1 MNNIEHRSFFCD
13 VRAENTD
20 SNEKIIVGQPIVYNS
35 RTNIGYF
42 DEIIKSG
49 ALDKTNLKDV
59 RFLVNHDISKIPLAR
74 SRNNNKNS
82 TMQLNLNE
90 KGLEVVVRLDTENNS
105 ESRAL
110 YSAVQRGDISG
121 MSFMFT
127 VDKNGDDWEDRESEH
142 PTRIIRSIRDLVEVS
157 ACTFPAYKD
166 TSINAR
172 GLNNEVLE
180 SARSILDNMRSET
193 KKTLDSDYD
202 LKLAK
207 AKFDFKYET
216 EV

>member
-42 DEIIKSG
+42 DEIIESG
-49 ALDKTNLKDV
+49 ALDKANLKDV
-59 RFLVNHDISKIPLAR
+59 RFLINHDLSRIPLAR

-82 TMQLNLNE
+82 TMQLNVNE
-90 KGLEVVVRLDTENNS
+90 KGLEVIVKLDTENNS
-105 ESRAL
+105 DSRAL
-110 YSAVQRGDISG
+110 YSAVQRGDVSG

-127 VDKNGDDWEDRESEH
+127 VDKNGDDWEDRDSEH
-142 PTRIIRSIRDLVEVS
+142 PTRIIRSIRDVVEVS

-193 KKTLDSDYD
+193 KKSLDSDYD

-207 AKFDFKYET
+207 AKFNFTYET

>member
-42 DEIIKSG
+42 DEIIENG
-49 ALDKTNLKDV
+49 ALDKANLKDV
-59 RFLVNHDISKIPLAR
+59 RFLINHDLSRIPLAR

-82 TMQLNLNE
+82 TMQLNVNE
-90 KGLEVVVRLDTENNS
+90 KGLEVIVKLDTVNNS
-105 ESRAL
+105 DSRAL
-110 YSAVQRGDISG
+110 YSAVQRGDVSG

-127 VDKNGDDWEDRESEH
+127 VDKNGDDWEDRDSEH
-142 PTRIIRSIRDLVEVS
+142 PTRIIRSIRDVVEVS

-193 KKTLDSDYD
+193 KKSLDSD
-202 LKLAK
+202 LELAK
-207 AKFDFKYET
+207 AKFNFMYET

>member
-42 DEIIKSG
+42 DEIIESG
-49 ALDKTNLKDV
+49 ALDKANLKDV
-59 RFLVNHDISKIPLAR
+59 RFLINHDLSRIPLAR

-82 TMQLNLNE
+82 TMQLNVNE
-90 KGLEVVVRLDTENNS
+90 KGLEVIVKLDTENNS
-105 ESRAL
+105 DSRAL
-110 YSAVQRGDISG
+110 YSAVQRGDVSG

-127 VDKNGDDWEDRESEH
+127 VDKNGDDWEDRDSEH
-142 PTRIIRSIRDLVEVS
+142 PTRIIRSIRDVVEVS

-193 KKTLDSDYD
+193 KKSLDSDYD

-207 AKFDFKYET
+207 AKFNFMYET

>member
-49 ALDKTNLKDV
+49 ALDKANLKDV
-59 RFLVNHDISKIPLAR
+59 RFLINHDLSRIPLAR

-82 TMQLNLNE
+82 TMQLNVNE
-90 KGLEVVVRLDTENNS
+90 KGLEVIVKLDTENNS
-105 ESRAL
+105 DSRAL
-110 YSAVQRGDISG
+110 YSAVQRGDVSG

-127 VDKNGDDWEDRESEH
+127 VDKNGDDWEDRDSEH
-142 PTRIIRSIRDLVEVS
+142 PTRIIRSIRDVVEVS

-193 KKTLDSDYD
+193 KKSLDSDYD

-207 AKFDFKYET
+207 AKFNFTYET